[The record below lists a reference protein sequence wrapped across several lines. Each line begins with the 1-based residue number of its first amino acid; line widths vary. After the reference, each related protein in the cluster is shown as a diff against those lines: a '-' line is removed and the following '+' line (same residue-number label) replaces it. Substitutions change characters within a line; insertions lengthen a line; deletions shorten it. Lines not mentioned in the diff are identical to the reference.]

1 MASFCGAIK
10 TTMTDSELKELYGA
24 GPGSQPSLLS
34 ASNAEQ
40 SSQNRDERGLLTK
53 EGVQEAIK
61 ALQSK
66 GLIPI
71 PPTAT
76 DAKSVAVYMKKDAAF
91 TNDVKKEYC
100 FYDSRYRYA
109 LQRLIQALQTGYN
122 DSNQANQTT
131 IQTYLQI
138 SQGLNQKLNDLAQLV
153 NELTRTKLQNAQD
166 QNTSINALNKQL
178 GERTQQLSK
187 QNDILQKEQGAANLY
202 KEMVSYTKEKANYT
216 NNMLA
221 LYSVLN
227 ITALGLLIYIY
238 RSAGD

>member
-1 MASFCGAIK
+1 M
-10 TTMTDSELKELYGA
+10 
-24 GPGSQPSLLS
+24 
-34 ASNAEQ
+34 
-40 SSQNRDERGLLTK
+40 
-53 EGVQEAIK
+53 
-61 ALQSK
+61 
-66 GLIPI
+66 
-71 PPTAT
+71 
-76 DAKSVAVYMKKDAAF
+76 
-91 TNDVKKEYC
+91 
-100 FYDSRYRYA
+100 
-109 LQRLIQALQTGYN
+109 
-122 DSNQANQTT
+122 
-131 IQTYLQI
+131 
-138 SQGLNQKLNDLAQLV
+138 

-238 RSAGD
+238 RSAGE